1 MIFDLRDPVQRCA
14 LNAETARHCYRY
26 GNAYVLPPGRGLVLL
41 LESRVN
47 PAAVR

>member
-14 LNAETARHCYRY
+14 LNAEIARHCYRY
-26 GNAYVLPPGRGLVLL
+26 GNSYVLPLGHGLVLL
-41 LESRVN
+41 LEPWTD